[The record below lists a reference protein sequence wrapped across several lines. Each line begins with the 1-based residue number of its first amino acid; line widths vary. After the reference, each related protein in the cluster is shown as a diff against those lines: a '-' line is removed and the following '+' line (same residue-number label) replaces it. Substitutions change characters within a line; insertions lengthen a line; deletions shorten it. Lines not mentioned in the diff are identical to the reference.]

1 MLKDDIKKRLT
12 EKFSESFI
20 EVEDMTMNN
29 NHFSILIISDIFND
43 LSLVDRHKIIYNIFK
58 DELTKE
64 IHALQIKTYT
74 KNEWKK
80 NKI

>member
-1 MLKDDIKKRLT
+1 LLKDDIKKRLT
-12 EKFSESFI
+12 EKISESFI

-58 DELTKE
+58 DELTNE

>member
-58 DELTKE
+58 DELTNE

>member
-12 EKFSESFI
+12 EKISESFI

-58 DELTKE
+58 DELTNE